1 MQQVMIE
8 ELEIYRKRA
17 IKVTNN
23 LVEIVVEFYDVEE
36 ERWDDI
42 EHKLIYKDEYEAL
55 KKLFE
60 GGKNDGSITF

>member
-1 MQQVMIE
+1 VQQVMIE

-17 IKVTNN
+17 IKIAND
-23 LVEIVVEFYDVEE
+23 LIEIVVELYDVEE

-42 EHKLIYKDEYEAL
+42 ECKLIYRDEYEAL

-60 GGKNDGSITF
+60 GGEK

>member
-60 GGKNDGSITF
+60 GGKK

>member
-17 IKVTNN
+17 IKIAND
-23 LVEIVVEFYDVEE
+23 LIEIVVELYDVEE

-42 EHKLIYKDEYEAL
+42 ECKLIYRDEYEAL

-60 GGKNDGSITF
+60 GGEK